1 MRVYELS
8 GVGIDHLVQRQREVP
23 APGPGEVAVRVAA
36 ASVNYRDYALMQG
49 TYQADMPK
57 PFVPLSDGAG
67 TVVETGRGVT
77 RFAPGDRVVGHYTT
91 GWLDGP
97 FSSANHAT
105 KLGGPLDGWLAE
117 TVVLPEQALLPVPGY
132 LTLEEAATLPV
143 SALTA
148 WTALD
153 GAEGLNGQRVLIEG
167 TGSVSLAALQIARA
181 AGAETVV
188 LSGKTAHHADLRRL
202 GADHVLDYR
211 GRDDL
216 PAVVRELTAG
226 HGIDRAV
233 EVVGGDGLLQTLAMM
248 ADGGIVSVVGFLQG
262 FAVDGNLIGPMIAR
276 QLSLRGVSVGSRAQF
291 EALLA
296 FMEQRRIHPVVGARY
311 AFDDAPR
318 AIRDLGER
326 RGYGKPVIAM
336 T

>member
-8 GVGIDHLVQRQREVP
+8 GVGIDRLVQSQREVP

-105 KLGGPLDGWLAE
+105 KLGGPRDGWLAE

-132 LTLEEAATLPV
+132 LTLEEAATLPI

-167 TGSVSLAALQIARA
+167 TGSVSLAALQIAHA

-276 QLSLRGVSVGSRAQF
+276 QLSLRGVSVGNRAQF
-291 EALLA
+291 EALLE
-296 FMEQRRIHPVVGARY
+296 FMEQRRIHPVVGTRY